1 MNKLLAAIVPR
12 SWIVIVLWL
21 VTLQLALL
29 FPGDGQ
35 GSRDIFLNLSYLFGG
50 LLVLSFLWA
59 RLSLLG
65 VRVTRQLRS
74 NRSQVGK
81 YAEELLTVDNTAPL
95 PKLWLEVRDFSDL
108 PGHRVSRVLNWL
120 PARARRSWVIKTSC
134 QRRGR
139 FRLGPIT
146 LYAGDPFGLFV
157 LRRDLELTGSIVV
170 YPPTADLPAFAPRL
184 GELSGGSLRSR
195 RTHHVTTN
203 VAGVRDY
210 VPGDSFG
217 RIHWRSSA
225 RTGRLIVKEFEL
237 DPQADIWLYLD
248 MEMGVHVGEL
258 PPPVPEPPLALPPV
272 LRAPPL
278 DPTTEEY
285 AIAIAAALARHFLDR
300 GSAVGLVTYARDQRR
315 LIAQADRGARQLDRL
330 LSMLAV
336 VHAFGRVPLGQVLD
350 AETVYLTRNAVAI
363 AVTPAVE
370 RTTWPA
376 ALRRLAQRGVRT
388 LAVVLDPA
396 SFTPAPT
403 FASMTSRANVAPERG
418 LTSDVLTTLTAD
430 LLEAR
435 VPCYIVCCGDALADV
450 LRG

>member
-1 MNKLLAAIVPR
+1 MSTLQLLQR
-12 SWIVIVLWL
+12 SWIVIVLWV

-29 FPGDGQ
+29 FPGDGER
-35 GSRDIFLNLSYLFGG
+35 GRDIFLNLSYLFGG
-50 LLVLSFLWA
+50 LLVLSYLWA

-81 YAEELLTVDNTAPL
+81 YAEETLIVENTAPL

-108 PGHRVSRVLNWL
+108 PGHRVSRVLSWL
-120 PARARRSWVIKTSC
+120 SPHARRSWVIRTPC
-134 QRRGR
+134 VRRGR
-139 FRLGPIT
+139 YRLGPIT

-157 LRRDLELTGSIVV
+157 LRRDLEFSSSLVV
-170 YPPTADLPAFAPRL
+170 YPLTTELPAFAPRL

-237 DPQADIWLYLD
+237 DPQADIWLFLD
-248 MEMGVHVGEL
+248 MESGVHVGEL
-258 PPPVPEPPLALPPV
+258 PPPAPEQVFALPSV
-272 LRAPPL
+272 LREPLRVPSL

-285 AIAIAAALARHFLDR
+285 AIAIAAALAHHFLDR
-300 GSAVGLVTYARDQRR
+300 GSAVGLVTYALDQRR
-315 LIAQADRGARQLDRL
+315 LIAQADRGARQVDRL

-336 VHAFGRVPLGQVLD
+336 VHAFGSVPLGQVLE
-350 AETVYLTRNAVAI
+350 AETVYLTRNAVVI
-363 AVTPAVE
+363 VVTPAAE
-370 RTTWPA
+370 DTSWPA

-388 LAVVLDPA
+388 LAVVIDPTGFVSGA
-396 SFTPAPT
+396 AAPG
-403 FASMTSRANVAPERG
+403 AVA
-418 LTSDVLTTLTAD
+418 TLTAE
-430 LLEAR
+430 LLEGHIATYT
-435 VPCYIVCCGDALADV
+435 VGCGDALADV
-450 LRG
+450 LR

>member
-1 MNKLLAAIVPR
+1 MNTLQVLQR

-29 FPGDGQ
+29 FPGDGDR
-35 GSRDIFLNLSYLFGG
+35 GRDIFLNLSYLFGG
-50 LLVLSFLWA
+50 LLVLSYLWA

-81 YAEELLTVDNTAPL
+81 YAEETLTVENTAPL

-120 PARARRSWVIKTSC
+120 PAHARRSWVTRTPC

-170 YPPTADLPAFAPRL
+170 YPLTADLPAFAPRL

-195 RTHHVTTN
+195 RTHHITTN

-237 DPQADIWLYLD
+237 DPQADVWLFLD
-248 MEMGVHVGEL
+248 MEMDAHVGEL
-258 PPPVPEPPLALPPV
+258 PPPALEPVATLPPV
-272 LRAPPL
+272 LREPLRAPAL
-278 DPTTEEY
+278 DPTTEEH
-285 AIAIAAALARHFLDR
+285 AVAIAAALARHFLDR

-336 VHAFGRVPLGQVLD
+336 VHSFGRVPLGQVLD

-363 AVTPAVE
+363 VVTPAVE
-370 RTTWPA
+370 RTAWPA
-376 ALRRLAQRGVRT
+376 GLRRLAQRGVRT
-388 LAVVLDPA
+388 LAVVIDPA
-396 SFTPAPT
+396 GFAPVPAYAGMTPDAGVTPD
-403 FASMTSRANVAPERG
+403 A
-418 LTSDVLTTLTAD
+418 LTTLTAD

-435 VPCYIVCCGDALADV
+435 VPCYTVRCGNALADV
-450 LRG
+450 LR

>member
-1 MNKLLAAIVPR
+1 MSTLQVLQR
-12 SWIVIVLWL
+12 SWIVIVLWV
-21 VTLQLALL
+21 VTLQMALL
-29 FPGDGQ
+29 FPGDGD
-35 GSRDIFLNLSYLFGG
+35 GGRDIFLNLSYLFGG
-50 LLVLSFLWA
+50 LLVLSYLWA

-65 VRVTRQLRS
+65 VRVTRRLRS
-74 NRSQVGK
+74 SRTQVGK
-81 YAEELLTVDNTAPL
+81 YAEETLIVDNTAPL

-108 PGHRVSRVLNWL
+108 PEHRVSRVLNWL
-120 PARARRSWVIKTSC
+120 PARARRSWVIKTPC

-170 YPPTADLPAFAPRL
+170 YPSTADLPAFAPQM

-195 RTHHVTTN
+195 RTHFVTTN

-237 DPQADIWLYLD
+237 DPQADVWLFLD
-248 MEMGVHVGEL
+248 METGVHAGEL
-258 PPPVPEPPLALPPV
+258 PPLPPEPVVTEPAI
-272 LRAPPL
+272 LRTQSPTPTI
-278 DPTTEEY
+278 DPTTEEH
-285 AIAIAAALARHFLDR
+285 AVAVTATLARHFLDR

-336 VHAFGRVPLGQVLD
+336 VHPFGRVPLGQVLD

-363 AVTPAVE
+363 VVTPATE
-370 RTTWPA
+370 HTEWPA

-388 LAVVLDPA
+388 LAVVVDPA
-396 SFTPAPT
+396 SFGHAIAAPD
-403 FASMTSRANVAPERG
+403 ALA
-418 LTSDVLTTLTAD
+418 TLTAD
-430 LLEAR
+430 LLAGH
-435 VPCYIVCCGDALADV
+435 VPYYTVRRGDSLTEV
-450 LRG
+450 LR